1 MEELN
6 KPQGLSS
13 KEVEERISKGQINK
27 TNITVGKSYLKI
39 FTDNLLSFFN
49 ILLFIIAGL
58 MIYGGYYTG
67 LFFLVVLIPNII
79 IGLYEDITARRL
91 MGKLHVLNAPHATV
105 VRNGV
110 VSQIPAEELVL
121 DDIVEL
127 TANAQICADS
137 ELVQGNLGVNEA
149 LLTGEP
155 DVIYKKPG
163 DTLYSASYVVNG
175 GAYAKVTKV
184 GNDSYVQSL
193 QSEAKKFKRIKSEI
207 LTSLNKLFKL
217 IGIVVIIM
225 AISMV
230 TVYAIQGKFNNVE
243 SFKAIIGPI
252 SGSLVAMIPSGLYLL
267 TSVALAT
274 AVINLANKHAHVQDF
289 YSVEML
295 ARTDVICVDKTGTIT
310 DGTMILETIDILSK
324 DDENHIKAIIYKVL
338 NATGDNNATAKALM
352 DNAIKGIEE
361 KPTAVLPFASENK
374 YSGASFRD
382 GTYLIGA
389 PEFINLENKAQIM
402 KHVEEYTFKGFR
414 VLVLAKSKDQISG
427 NSFKNSCETLAILV
441 LRDHIKD
448 DAKQTFEWFANND
461 VNIKVISGDNAI
473 TVSEV
478 AKAAGIPN
486 ADLFISLEGLD
497 DDQVRDAATK
507 YNVFG
512 RVTPNQKAILVEAI
526 QKAGHTVAMTGD
538 GVNDILALKKA
549 DCSIAMA
556 SGAEASKNVS
566 HIVLMNSNFA
576 SLPAVVAEGR
586 RVVNNLQRTCSL
598 FLVKTMFAVVMT
610 LTFLLASVIARN
622 PNIVYPFVTNHLYIW
637 ELVCLGV
644 PAFFLALQP
653 NNERIKGKFLTNLTK
668 KSLPAGIAMLIG
680 IFILLGFYFISKVC
694 GIYTGAGTLQISV
707 NMAVLF
713 MSLFA
718 IVVLYKVCSPLDKY
732 RAFVLGIAA
741 AADIGCIIV
750 SYIIYVCT
758 GRGNFFKID
767 FSILSGVNYLTT
779 ALVLLGVVVVFLVVS
794 YILEIARGE
803 REAKIGGTKK

>member
-1 MEELN
+1 MEEIS
-6 KPQGLSS
+6 KPQGLTT

-27 TNITVGKSYLKI
+27 TSITVGKSYLKI
-39 FTDNLLSFFN
+39 ITDNLLSFFN
-49 ILLFIIAGL
+49 IILFAIAGL

-91 MGKLHVLNAPHATV
+91 MGKLHVLNAPHAV
-105 VRNGV
+105 VIRNGV
-110 VSQIPAEELVL
+110 SSKIPAEEIVL
-121 DDIVEL
+121 GDIVEL
-127 TANAQICADS
+127 AGNDQICADS
-137 ELVQGNLGVNEA
+137 ELVSGGLGVNEA
-149 LLTGEP
+149 LLTGES

-163 DTLYSASYVVNG
+163 DVLYSASYVVNG
-175 GAYAKVTKV
+175 KAYARVNKV

-193 QSEAKKFKRIKSEI
+193 QSEAKKFKRINSEI
-207 LTSLNKLFKL
+207 LSSLKKLFRV

-225 AISMV
+225 AIAML
-230 TVYAIQGKFNNVE
+230 TVYAIQGKFSNVR
-243 SFKAIIGPI
+243 SFKEVIGPI

-267 TSVALAT
+267 TSVSLAT
-274 AVINLANKHAHVQDF
+274 AVINLAKKHAHVQDF

-310 DGTMILETIDILSK
+310 DGTMVLDKIDILSK

-338 NATGDNNATAKALM
+338 NATGDNNATAQALM
-352 DNAIKGIEE
+352 DIAVKGIEE
-361 KPTAVLPFASENK
+361 KPTAVLPFMSENK

-389 PEFINLENKAQIM
+389 PEFINLENKAQIL
-402 KHVEEYTFKGFR
+402 KRIEEYTFKGFR
-414 VLVLAKSKDQISG
+414 VLVLARSKEQISSK
-427 NSFKNSCETLAILV
+427 SFKNSCETLAILV

-448 DAKQTFEWFANND
+448 DAKRTFEWFRNND

-486 ADLFISLEGLD
+486 ADLFISLEGLS
-497 DDQVRDAATK
+497 DDQVRDAANK

-566 HIVLMNSNFA
+566 HIVLMDSNFA

-598 FLVKTMFAVVMT
+598 FLVKTMFAVIMT
-610 LTFLLASVIARN
+610 LTFLLASVIARD
-622 PNIVYPFVTNHLYIW
+622 PKIVYPFATNHLYIW
-637 ELVCLGV
+637 ELVCLGI

-653 NNERIKGKFLTNLTK
+653 NNERIKGKFLVNLSK
-668 KSLPAGIAMLIG
+668 KSLPAGIAMLLG
-680 IFILLGFYFISKVC
+680 IFIILGFYLIYKAC
-694 GIYTGAGTLQISV
+694 AIYTGVSSI
-707 NMAVLF
+707 NMAVAMSTLF

-732 RAFVLGIAA
+732 RALVLGIAGA
-741 AADIGCIIV
+741 VDIGCIIV
-750 SYIIYVCT
+750 SYIIYIAT

-767 FSILSGVNYLTT
+767 FSILSGVNYLIT
-779 ALVLLGVVVVFLVVS
+779 ALVILGITVVFLVIS
-794 YILEIARGE
+794 YILEVARGE
-803 REAKIGGTKK
+803 RDAKIGGNNK